1 MKNKAVFILVV
12 VLLFSF
18 GFVWVFNNKKENSES
33 KKIKIAV
40 TIYPLEYLVSS
51 IGGDRVNVDTIVP
64 AGVEPHDFEPTAR
77 DLSRVM
83 ESDVLV
89 VVGGKFDSW
98 INGLIPDMQ
107 KKGIELIDA
116 TDILSASGSVLEKDG
131 QIDPHVWLS
140 PSNMKQIA
148 QKIDSVLMTRDP
160 VGRDQ
165 YEIRFDR
172 LQNDLN
178 LLDQAYRSGLEDC
191 QRRQFITSHAAF
203 SYLAKDY
210 GLEQLPIAG
219 LEPEAEPTSRQLA
232 ELAKQ
237 AKEGGINYIFF
248 EEMVSPKLAETL
260 ANEVGAATLVLNPLE
275 SLSPRDK
282 SVGNNYYSEMINNLS
297 NLRLALE
304 CK

>member
-1 MKNKAVFILVV
+1 MKNKAVFILVA
-12 VLLFSF
+12 VLLFSVSL
-18 GFVWVFNNKKENSES
+18 VWIFNNRDKDNKGKN
-33 KKIKIAV
+33 IKVAA

-51 IGGDRVNVDTIVP
+51 IGGDRVSVETIVP

-83 ESDVLV
+83 ESDVV
-89 VVGGKFDSW
+89 VIIGGKFDSW
-98 INGLIPDMQ
+98 INGLIPDME

-140 PSNMKQIA
+140 PSNMKQITKSIGQA
-148 QKIDSVLMTRDP
+148 LITRDLA
-160 VGRDQ
+160 GESQ
-165 YEIRFDR
+165 YEIKLNS
-172 LQNDLN
+172 LQNDLTS
-178 LLDQAYRSGLEDC
+178 LDEAYKDGLEDC

-219 LEPEAEPTSRQLA
+219 LESEAAPTSRQLA

-260 ANEVGAATLVLNPLE
+260 ANEVGAVTLVLNPLE